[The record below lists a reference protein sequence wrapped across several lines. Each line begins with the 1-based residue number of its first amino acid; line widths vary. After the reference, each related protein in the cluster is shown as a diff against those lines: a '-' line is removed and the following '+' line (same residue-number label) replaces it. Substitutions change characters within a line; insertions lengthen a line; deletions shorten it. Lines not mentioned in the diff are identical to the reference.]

1 MTLIEKFQDPAVLQ
15 SLSGGEKLSGALV
28 VMVLGIGTCL
38 VVLAIIM
45 FMVKIMHAV
54 MENSERKKAEKE
66 APAPQ
71 IDGETAAAI
80 TGAVSEMEGGKP
92 FRVVSIRQTGEG
104 GAKK

>member
-1 MTLIEKFQDPAVLQ
+1 MSLIEKFQDPALLQ
-15 SLSGGEKLSGALV
+15 TLSGGEKLSGALI

-54 MENSERKKAEKE
+54 MERGERKKAEE
-66 APAPQ
+66 NAPAPQ

-80 TGAVSEMEGGKP
+80 TGAVSEMENGKP

-104 GAKK
+104 GERK